1 MLYLRQAGKQFL
13 DPEINLLLD
22 FDELKVK
29 ISNEQLQQIV
39 SLGERLQK
47 YQNEVKAQNR
57 KRLTQLELI
66 ANRQIFVKLFPK
78 YFQKKCSAKETST
91 IEDILQ
97 KM

>member
-1 MLYLRQAGKQFL
+1 
-13 DPEINLLLD
+13 LLD

-66 ANRQIFVKLFPK
+66 ANR
-78 YFQKKCSAKETST
+78 
-91 IEDILQ
+91 
-97 KM
+97 